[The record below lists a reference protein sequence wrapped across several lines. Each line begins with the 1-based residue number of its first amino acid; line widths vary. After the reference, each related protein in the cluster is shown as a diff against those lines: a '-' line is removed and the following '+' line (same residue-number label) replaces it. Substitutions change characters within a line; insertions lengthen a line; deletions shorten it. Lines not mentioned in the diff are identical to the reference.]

1 MFEDEGLGD
10 KVEKI
15 AKKVKLDKVAKK
27 VEQVTKKPCGC
38 QKRKDQLNKLGKML
52 NRKRPR

>member
-1 MFEDEGLGD
+1 MFEEEGLGD

-27 VEQVTKKPCGC
+27 IEQVTKKDCGC
-38 QKRKDQLNKLGKML
+38 KKRKDWLNRLGQQLNKK
-52 NRKRPR
+52 KP